1 MERIEIDLKEKAIP
15 VYPEIQDLYIIPTEE
30 EQTYAHDGF
39 YGYDIIT
46 VAPAPGVSKPTVE
59 NETLIYTS
67 GANVNEG
74 VLEL

>member
-15 VYPEIQDLYIIPTEE
+15 IYPEIQDLDIVPME
-30 EQTYAHDGF
+30 EQQVFTHDGF

-46 VAPAPGVSKPTVE
+46 VAPGSPKPIVS
-59 NETLIYTS
+59 NETLIYSS
-67 GANVNEG
+67 GASVNEG